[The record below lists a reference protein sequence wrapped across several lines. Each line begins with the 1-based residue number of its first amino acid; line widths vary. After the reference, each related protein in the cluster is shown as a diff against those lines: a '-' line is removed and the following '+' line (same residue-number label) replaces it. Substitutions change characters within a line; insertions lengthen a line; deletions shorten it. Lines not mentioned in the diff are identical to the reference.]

1 MHIDSYQF
9 GSIVIDETTYSSDCI
24 VIGDAVDDN
33 WWRKH
38 GHMLAIEDLQSVTAA
53 KPSVLVV
60 GCGAS
65 AMMRVPPAT
74 RKVLRQRKIE
84 LIAVNTHEAV
94 TRFNQLAEEGANVA
108 AALHLTC

>member
-9 GSIVIDETTYSSDCI
+9 GQIVIDGVGYNRDV
-24 VIGDAVDDN
+24 VILGDSVQDN
-33 WWRKH
+33 WWRTR
-38 GHMLAIEDLQSVTAA
+38 GHCLSTDDLQSVIAA

-65 AMMRVPPAT
+65 GMMSVPRRT
-74 RKVLRQRKIE
+74 RKALLEHNIQFEAFDTTK
-84 LIAVNTHEAV
+84 AVE
-94 TRFNQLAEEGANVA
+94 RFNELSQTGADVA